1 MTEAGYTPTEALRAA
16 TRDAAFA
23 LGQDADIGSIAPGKY
38 ADIVAVR
45 GDVLRSIDHLADV
58 RLVYRHGVR
67 YTPTVA
73 TDEEE

>member
-1 MTEAGYTPTEALRAA
+1 
-16 TRDAAFA
+16 
-23 LGQDADIGSIAPGKY
+23 
-38 ADIVAVR
+38 VAVR